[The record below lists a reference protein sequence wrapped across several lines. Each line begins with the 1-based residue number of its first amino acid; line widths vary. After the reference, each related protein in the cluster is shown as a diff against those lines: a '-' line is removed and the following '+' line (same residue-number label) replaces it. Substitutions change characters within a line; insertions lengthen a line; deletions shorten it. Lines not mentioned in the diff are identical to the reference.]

1 MARTVAFVLFEGAE
15 ELDFAGPWEVFTMV
29 NAVAPDSV
37 ECYITSEKGGTITCA
52 KGMRVLADYA
62 FADAP
67 KADIVLIPGGF
78 ATRTE
83 ENNPVLLDFLRK
95 MNAGSELTTS
105 VCSGA
110 LVLEKAGLLEG
121 KKATTHWIAI
131 DDLKSRPGVEVL
143 TQTRFV
149 EDGKVITSAGVS
161 AGIDMALHAVG
172 RLWGPKVAAA
182 TQHAMEYYPDPPKW
196 E

>member
-1 MARTVAFVLFEGAE
+1 MVKTVAFVLFEGAE

-29 NAVAPDSV
+29 NAVAPGSV
-37 ECYITSEKGGTITCA
+37 ECYITSERGGTITCA

-62 FADAP
+62 FDDAP

-83 ENNPVLLDFLRK
+83 ENNPVMLNFLRK
-95 MNAGSELTTS
+95 MDAGSELTTS

-110 LVLEKAGLLEG
+110 LILQKAGLLDG

-149 EDGKVITSAGVS
+149 DDGKVITSAGVS
-161 AGIDMALHAVG
+161 AGIDIALHAVG

>member
-1 MARTVAFVLFEGAE
+1 MAKTIGFVLFEGAE

-29 NAVAPDSV
+29 NAVAPGSV
-37 ECYITSEKGGTITCA
+37 ECYIASEKGGTITCA
-52 KGMRVLADYA
+52 KGMRVLADYS

-67 KADIVLIPGGF
+67 QADIILVPGGF
-78 ATRTE
+78 ATREE
-83 ENNPVLLDFLRK
+83 ENNPVLLDFIKR
-95 MNAGSELTTS
+95 MDATTELTTS

-110 LVLEKAGLLEG
+110 LVLEKAGRLAG
-121 KKATTHWIAI
+121 KRATTHWIAI
-131 DDLKSRPGVEVL
+131 DDLKSRAGVQVL

-172 RLWGPKVAAA
+172 RIWGPKVATA

>member
-1 MARTVAFVLFEGAE
+1 MVKTVAFVLFEGAE

-29 NAVAPDSV
+29 NAVAPGSV
-37 ECYITSEKGGTITCA
+37 ECYITSERGGTITCA

-62 FADAP
+62 FDDAP

-83 ENNPVLLDFLRK
+83 ENNPVMLNFLRK
-95 MNAGSELTTS
+95 MDAGSELTTS

-110 LVLEKAGLLEG
+110 LILQKAGLLDG

-149 EDGKVITSAGVS
+149 DDGKVITSAGVS

-182 TQHAMEYYPDPPKW
+182 TQHAMEYYPEPPKW